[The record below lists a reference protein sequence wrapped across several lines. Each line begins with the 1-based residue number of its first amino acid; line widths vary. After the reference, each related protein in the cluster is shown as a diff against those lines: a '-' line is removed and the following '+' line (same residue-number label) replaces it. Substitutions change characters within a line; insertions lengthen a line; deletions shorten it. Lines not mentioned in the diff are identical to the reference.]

1 MLTYTISRA
10 RRKEVMFKAIQE
22 KLMGLTIRQRLLM
35 LNFLVFTFITILV
48 TAYSW
53 QILSL
58 EQQLESIER
67 VNNLFHNV
75 LEVRRYEKDILL
87 GIGSNNLEHLQEYL
101 RLVDEE
107 SEQMVDEIIRLAG
120 EGAYKEFRIAL
131 ENYEALVW
139 QYAQK
144 GARFNGS
151 ELRIYGRTMLSLC
164 EKILA
169 VQNHQI
175 HEGLIMIL
183 YGFTIIPGV
192 FIVLFVIAVQ
202 IQTKNVLERLEVLQK
217 ATRDLLEDRFEP
229 IEDAANRQ
237 DEITELIHA
246 FNKMAKELE
255 IKQEEVLQSKK
266 LAAIGTFSSGIAHE
280 LNNPLN
286 NISLSTDTILEEFDD
301 LDKEE
306 IKEILEDIMAQTERA
321 SKIVRNLLE
330 FSREKAP
337 SISLVSIKDVIDS
350 TAQLIENELKIKGVH
365 LETCVGENLPKIL
378 GDSHKLQQVFLNLFL
393 NAIQAMPGGGLIHVD
408 TREEPEGFIRIDVS
422 DSGEGI
428 PQDKIDKIFDPFFT
442 TKAVGKGTGLGLSI
456 VYSIIKKHGGHLEV
470 KSKPGTGTTFSIF
483 LPIASENIKDDS
495 NNAGDETENSSS

>member
-1 MLTYTISRA
+1 
-10 RRKEVMFKAIQE
+10 MFQAIQD
-22 KLMGLTIRQRLLM
+22 KLARLTIRQRLLM
-35 LNFLVFTFITILV
+35 LNFLVFTFIIVLV

-58 EQQLESIER
+58 ERKLESIER

-87 GIGSNNLEHLQEYL
+87 NIGNNNLEHLQYYL
-101 RLVDEE
+101 KLIDEE
-107 SEQMVDEIIRLAG
+107 SEQMYDEIIRLAG
-120 EGAYKEFRIAL
+120 EGSYKEFRIAL

-139 QYAQK
+139 KHAHQ
-144 GARFNGS
+144 GAEFNGAN
-151 ELRIYGRTMLSLC
+151 LRVYGRTMMEFC
-164 EKILA
+164 KKILT

-175 HEGLIMIL
+175 HEGLLMIL
-183 YGFTIIPGV
+183 YGFTVIPGV
-192 FIVLFVIAVQ
+192 LIILFVIAVHM
-202 IQTKNVLERLEVLQK
+202 QTQNVLERLEILQR
-217 ATRDLLEDRFEP
+217 ATKDLLEDNFKP
-229 IEDAANRQ
+229 IEDSPNRQ

-286 NISLSTDTILEEFDD
+286 NISLSTDTLLEEFDSM
-301 LDKEE
+301 DKEE
-306 IKEILEDIMAQTERA
+306 IKEILEDIMNQTERA

-337 SISLVSIKDVIDS
+337 SISLLRIKDVIDS
-350 TAQLIENELKIKGVH
+350 TAALLENELKIKGVH

-393 NAIQAMPGGGLIHVD
+393 NAIQAMPDGGLIHVD
-408 TREEPEGFIRIDVS
+408 TREEPKGFIRIDVS
-422 DSGEGI
+422 DSGTGI

-442 TKAVGKGTGLGLSI
+442 TKPVGKGTGLGLSI

-470 KSKPGTGTTFSIF
+470 KSKPGVGTTFSIF
-483 LPIASENIKDDS
+483 LPIASENIQDDQT
-495 NNAGDETENSSS
+495 NAGDKTENSGS